1 MGVTSLCIRIVS
13 YAHYSRWI
21 LTFEYSSGSVVT
33 RRVTNASTSLL
44 QAVMLQQLTEVN
56 LKDKLSVFLPPSI
69 GCSETLACV
78 LWRDQAVNSAFSL
91 RLCMVLAQGEM
102 WNPQAACPLLQ
113 TESQRFLPCSQSCNK
128 GWIREAACALCLWK
142 KKLA

>member
-1 MGVTSLCIRIVS
+1 MS

-78 LWRDQAVNSAFSL
+78 L
-91 RLCMVLAQGEM
+91 
-102 WNPQAACPLLQ
+102 
-113 TESQRFLPCSQSCNK
+113 
-128 GWIREAACALCLWK
+128 
-142 KKLA
+142 